1 MSESWHGGGGR
12 WGLLVHG
19 GAGSREGAEA
29 SDEASGCLVAARAGA
44 AVLSAGGSALDA
56 VQRAVECLEDDPRF
70 NAGTGGALTR
80 AGTLE
85 LDAAI
90 MSGDGLRLGAVCVL
104 PPFRHPVAV
113 ARAVLERGR
122 HVLYAADGAAAFARA
137 NGFALARESDMITAA
152 SRTKLERFLATDDAA
167 TGGTRSGPSGSNTVG
182 AVARDTAG
190 HVAAA
195 TSTGGITGKEPGRV
209 GDSPLAG
216 AGTYAD
222 DALGAASATGVGE
235 GIIRM
240 ALSTRT
246 LLRLAAGGTPD
257 AACAEL
263 LAHMLATTGARGGLI
278 LAAPDGRL
286 GFARTTP
293 SMPWAAV
300 WDDGHAFGS

>member
-1 MSESWHGGGGR
+1 MSETWHGGGGG
-12 WGLLVHG
+12 WSMLVHG
-19 GAGSREGAEA
+19 GAGTREGAEA
-29 SDEASGCLVAARAGA
+29 GDEATGCLAAARAGA
-44 AVLSAGGSALDA
+44 AVLSADGSALDA
-56 VQRAVECLEDDPRF
+56 VQRAVEWLEDDPRF

-104 PPFRHPVAV
+104 PAFRHPVAI

-122 HVLYAADGAAAFARA
+122 HVLYAGDGAAAFARV
-137 NGFALARESDMITAA
+137 NGFAPALESDMITHA
-152 SRTKLERFLATDDAA
+152 SRRKLERFLA
-167 TGGTRSGPSGSNTVG
+167 PSGVVSGGNTVG
-182 AVARDTAG
+182 AVARDAAG

-195 TSTGGITGKEPGRV
+195 TSTGGITGKEPGRI

-222 DALGAASATGVGE
+222 DLLGAASATGQGE
-235 GIIRM
+235 GIIRVS
-240 ALSTRT
+240 LSTRA
-246 LLRLAAGGTPD
+246 LLRLANGGTPD

-278 LAAPDGRL
+278 VAAPDGRL

-300 WDDGHAFGS
+300 WHDGHAFGS